1 MFARMRVSDRE
12 KVVIRS
18 LLTQYA
24 SAVVRYRWLVLAV
37 GLVATGWLAS
47 QIGVL
52 KLNND
57 PDLWAPENHDFTRT
71 TRELERVFGG
81 RNFTIIGIFP
91 KQGDIYQPE
100 VLEKIGAIQQGLEA
114 LPEVIKRN
122 TVSLGARRVK
132 DIAGTAEGMEVRE
145 MLAPMPTTAAE
156 LQQLREAIAR
166 NPIYMSALVSADGK
180 GAAIVADFTV
190 GGADAA
196 YAPLYQKILDV
207 VEPQRDASV
216 DILLGGQPVHAAHL
230 ELAMQKMPLYF
241 GIAFLIILT
250 VQYFAFRSWQG
261 MVLPMVTAILAVI
274 WGLGIMAMAGVSM
287 DALNTTTPIL
297 IMAVATGHAVQILK
311 RYYEELGKI
320 VAAGTIT
327 DLRLANQAAVT
338 ASLLHVAP
346 VMAIAGLIA
355 ATAFFSLL
363 VSDVAMIRHFGLFAG
378 CGILAALVIELSFIP
393 ALRAILPAKLPRA
406 ARQNDWIDRGLRR
419 LGAWLTNPSVAR
431 AIIGASCVVLLVV
444 SLGAFRVNADNSFK
458 QYFAADSVIRQHDAR
473 LNAAF
478 GGTDSIAFLV
488 QGTRQDVIKDA
499 RVLQAMSKLQ
509 AFLETQPHVGKT
521 QSIADMVKRMN
532 QAMHG
537 DDPAYHEIPSTPN
550 LVSQYLLLYS
560 LSGDPQDFD
569 NLVDSGYQRAA
580 VWTYLKTDSTSYAQE
595 LYQRAQ
601 ALIAAEFPP
610 EVTVQL
616 GGSLPQT
623 VASNEA
629 LVSTKALNILQMAVI
644 VFVLASVAFKSPM
657 GGVLVVLPLGAIVLM
672 NIGLMGWFGVP
683 LDMGT
688 ASITSMVTGIG
699 ADYEIYM
706 LYRLREEY
714 RRYGDLDRALQ
725 ASLATSGKA
734 VLFVAASI
742 AGGYAALLISDFR
755 FYPRLG
761 STVIVTM
768 AISAVLSLLLLRA
781 MVALIR
787 PRFIMG
793 GSAPVGALVPT
804 AP

>member
-1 MFARMRVSDRE
+1 MI
-12 KVVIRS
+12 KS
-18 LLTQYA
+18 LLNQYA
-24 SAVVRYRWLVLAV
+24 QAVVRYRWIVLGLGLLV
-37 GLVATGWLAS
+37 TGFLTS

-57 PDLWAPENHDFTRT
+57 PDLWAPQNHEFTQT
-71 TRELERVFGG
+71 TRELERIFGG
-81 RNFTIIGIFP
+81 RNFTVIGIFP
-91 KQGDIYQPE
+91 KDGNLYDPR
-100 VLEKIGAIQQGLEA
+100 VLQKIRAIQEGIEA
-114 LPEVIKRN
+114 IPEAVKRN
-122 TVSLGARRVK
+122 VVSLGARRVK
-132 DIAGTAEGMEVRE
+132 DISGNAEGMEVRD
-145 MLAPMPTTAAE
+145 MLEPLPTTPAQME
-156 LQQLREAIAR
+156 QLKRAIER
-166 NPIYMSALVSADGK
+166 NPVYRNALVSADGK
-180 GAAIVADFTV
+180 AAAVIADFRV
-190 GGADAA
+190 SGEDAA
-196 YAPLYQKILDV
+196 YAPLHEKIVAV
-207 VEPQRDASV
+207 VKPHSDDTV

-250 VQYFAFRSWQG
+250 VQFFAFRSVQG
-261 MVLPMVTAILAVI
+261 MALPMVTAILAVL
-274 WGLGIMAMAGVSM
+274 WALGIMAMAGVSM

-327 DLRLANQAAVT
+327 DLRAANQAAVT

-363 VSDVAMIRHFGLFAG
+363 VSDVAMIRNFGLFAG
-378 CGILAALVIELSFIP
+378 CGILAALTLELSLIP

-406 ARQNDWIDRGLRR
+406 ARQNDFIDRALRS

-431 AIIGASCVVLLVV
+431 AIIGVACVVLLVV
-444 SLGAFRVNADNSFK
+444 SLGAFRVTADNSFK
-458 QYFAADSVIRQHDAR
+458 QYFAPDSLIRNHDAR
-473 LNAAF
+473 LNQAF

-509 AFLETQPHVGKT
+509 EFLETQPHVGKT

-537 DDPAYHEIPSTPN
+537 DDPAYHDIPSTPN

-569 NLVDSGYQRAA
+569 NLVDSGYQRAV
-580 VWTYLKTDSTSYAQE
+580 VWTYLKTDSTSYAQA
-595 LYQRAQ
+595 LYRRAQ
-601 ALIAAEFPP
+601 ELIAAEFPP
-610 EVTVQL
+610 DVTVTL

-629 LVSTKALNILQMAVI
+629 LVSTKAINILQMAVI
-644 VFVLASVAFKSPM
+644 VFVLASLAFKSPM
-657 GGVLVVLPLGAIVLM
+657 GGVLVVLPLAAIVLM

-761 STVIVTM
+761 STVIITM
-768 AISAVLSLLLLRA
+768 VISAVLSLLLLRA

-793 GSAPVGALVPT
+793 GNAPVAALVPT

>member
-1 MFARMRVSDRE
+1 
-12 KVVIRS
+12 VIRS
-18 LLTQYA
+18 LLNQYA
-24 SAVVRYRWLVLAV
+24 LAIVRYRWIVLVL
-37 GLVATGWLAS
+37 GLLVTGLLAS

-57 PDLWAPENHDFTRT
+57 PDLWAPQNHDFTRT

-91 KQGDIYQPE
+91 RDGDIYQPQ
-100 VLEKIGAIQQGLEA
+100 VLEKIRAIQQGIEA
-114 LPEVIKRN
+114 LPKAIKRN
-122 TVSLGARRVK
+122 VVSLGAKRVK
-132 DIAGTAEGMEVRE
+132 DIAGNAEGMDVQE
-145 MLAPMPTTAAE
+145 MLAPMPTTPE
-156 LQQLREAIAR
+156 QLQQLRDAIAR
-166 NPIYMSALVSADGK
+166 NPIYKSALVSADGK
-180 GAAIVADFTV
+180 AAAIIADFRV

-196 YAPLYQKILDV
+196 YLPLYEDILAV
-207 VEPQRDASV
+207 VEPQRDAGV
-216 DILLGGQPVHAAHL
+216 DILVGGQPVHAAHL

-241 GIAFLIILT
+241 GIAFLIIMT
-250 VQYFAFRSWQG
+250 VQFFAFRSVQG
-261 MVLPMVTAILAVI
+261 MALPMVTAILAVL
-274 WGLGIMAMAGVSM
+274 WALGMMAIAGISM

-311 RYYEELGKI
+311 RYYEELGRI
-320 VAAGTIT
+320 VAAGTAK
-327 DLRLANQAAVT
+327 DLRAANQAAVT

-363 VSDVAMIRHFGLFAG
+363 VSDIQMIRRFGLFAG
-378 CGILAALVIELSFIP
+378 CGILAAMILELSLIP
-393 ALRAILPAKLPRA
+393 ALRAILPARLPRTT
-406 ARQNDWIDRGLRR
+406 RQNDFIDRTLRN
-419 LGAWLTNPSVAR
+419 LGAWLTNPSIAR
-431 AIIGASCVVLLVV
+431 KIIGGACAVLLVV
-444 SLGAFRVNADNSFK
+444 SFGAFKVNADNSFK
-458 QYFAADSVIRQHDAR
+458 QYFAVDSPVRTNDAR
-473 LNAAF
+473 LNQAF
-478 GGTDSIAFLV
+478 GGTESVAFLV

-499 RVLQAMSKLQ
+499 RVLQAMAKLQ
-509 AFLETQPHVGKT
+509 AFLQTQPHVGKT
-521 QSIADMVKRMN
+521 QSIADLVMRMN

-537 DDPAYHEIPSTPN
+537 DDPAFNTVPSEPN

-569 NLVDSGYQRAA
+569 NLVDSGYQRAV
-580 VWTYLKTDSTSYAQE
+580 VWAYLKTDSTSYAQE
-595 LYQRAQ
+595 LYRRCQE
-601 ALIAAEFPP
+601 LIAAEFPAD
-610 EVTVQL
+610 VTVQL

-629 LVSTKALNILQMAVI
+629 LVSTKAVNILQMAMI
-644 VFVLASVAFKSPM
+644 VFVLASLAFKSPV
-657 GGVLVVLPLGAIVLM
+657 GGVLVVLPLAAIVLM

-688 ASITSMVTGIG
+688 ASITAMVTGIG

-742 AGGYAALLISDFR
+742 AGGYAVLLLSDFR

-761 STVIVTM
+761 STVIITM
-768 AISAVLSLLLLRA
+768 VISAVLSLVLLRA

-793 GSAPVGALVPT
+793 RSAPAAALVPT